1 MNLSLLG
8 NLRKALLALTVACF
22 VAGVAIAPA
31 CDRAA
36 LENYRHDPTDRF
48 AEMQWPD
55 RGLGAMLPA
64 PESSYGVIYNDKAQW
79 FNGDVGNYTR
89 EQYGAYVASC
99 EDAGFTVEYTKN
111 NDAFWAWNEE
121 GYYLHLGYDED
132 KSYMSFSLEAPKE
145 EESGGSGVSNG
156 GSEEDVGADD
166 GAATDA
172 PDQKTNQDEEPTG
185 GASAS
190 GEVTPSFKE
199 YMDSYEAFFD
209 EYIAFMDKY
218 EESTDY
224 APEMLDDFNTYME
237 RYTDMTAKM
246 NEVDTGALSP
256 ADLAYYNEVN
266 ARGSMKNC
274 TTWRMEQCRC
284 GVYDCA
290 VAGAEGAMETL

>member
-22 VAGVAIAPA
+22 VAGMAIAPA

-145 EESGGSGVSNG
+145 EESGGSGVSDG

-172 PDQKTNQDEEPTG
+172 PNQKTNQDEEPTG

-218 EESTDY
+218 EESIDY
-224 APEMLDDFNTYME
+224 TPEMLDDFNTYME
-237 RYTDMTAKM
+237 RYTDMTTKM
-246 NEVDTGALSP
+246 NEVDTDALSP

-266 ARGSMKNC
+266 AR
-274 TTWRMEQCRC
+274 
-284 GVYDCA
+284 VYEKLYDLEN
-290 VAGAEGAMETL
+290 GA

>member
-132 KSYMSFSLEAPKE
+132 KSYMSFSLEAPKG

-224 APEMLDDFNTYME
+224 TPEMLDDFNTYME

-266 ARGSMKNC
+266 AR
-274 TTWRMEQCRC
+274 
-284 GVYDCA
+284 VYEKLYDLEN
-290 VAGAEGAMETL
+290 GA

>member
-121 GYYLHLGYDED
+121 GYYLRLGYDED

-166 GAATDA
+166 SAATDA

-224 APEMLDDFNTYME
+224 TPEMLDDFNTYME

-266 ARGSMKNC
+266 AR
-274 TTWRMEQCRC
+274 
-284 GVYDCA
+284 VYEKLYDLEN
-290 VAGAEGAMETL
+290 GA

>member
-218 EESTDY
+218 EQSTDY
-224 APEMLDDFNTYME
+224 TPEMLDDFNTYME

-266 ARGSMKNC
+266 AR
-274 TTWRMEQCRC
+274 
-284 GVYDCA
+284 VYEKLYDLEN
-290 VAGAEGAMETL
+290 GA

>member
-48 AEMQWPD
+48 VEMQWPD

-224 APEMLDDFNTYME
+224 TPEMLDDFNTYME

-266 ARGSMKNC
+266 AR
-274 TTWRMEQCRC
+274 
-284 GVYDCA
+284 VYEKLYDLEN
-290 VAGAEGAMETL
+290 GA

>member
-22 VAGVAIAPA
+22 VAGVVIAPA

-224 APEMLDDFNTYME
+224 TPEMLDDFNTYME

-266 ARGSMKNC
+266 AR
-274 TTWRMEQCRC
+274 
-284 GVYDCA
+284 VYEKLYDLEN
-290 VAGAEGAMETL
+290 GA

>member
-22 VAGVAIAPA
+22 VAGMAIAPA

-145 EESGGSGVSNG
+145 EESGGSGVSDG

-224 APEMLDDFNTYME
+224 TPEMLDDFNTYME
-237 RYTDMTAKM
+237 RYTDMTTKM
-246 NEVDTGALSP
+246 NEVDTDALSP

-266 ARGSMKNC
+266 AR
-274 TTWRMEQCRC
+274 
-284 GVYDCA
+284 VYEKLYDLEN
-290 VAGAEGAMETL
+290 GA

>member
-1 MNLSLLG
+1 MNLSLLE

-224 APEMLDDFNTYME
+224 TPEMLDDFNTYME

-266 ARGSMKNC
+266 AR
-274 TTWRMEQCRC
+274 
-284 GVYDCA
+284 VYEKLYDLEN
-290 VAGAEGAMETL
+290 GA

>member
-64 PESSYGVIYNDKAQW
+64 PDSSYGVIYNDKAQW

-224 APEMLDDFNTYME
+224 TPEMLDDFNTYME

-266 ARGSMKNC
+266 AR
-274 TTWRMEQCRC
+274 
-284 GVYDCA
+284 VYEKLYDLEN
-290 VAGAEGAMETL
+290 GA

>member
-36 LENYRHDPTDRF
+36 LENYRYDPTDRF

-64 PESSYGVIYNDKAQW
+64 PESNYGVIYNDKAQW

-145 EESGGSGVSNG
+145 EESGGSEVSNG

-209 EYIAFMDKY
+209 EYIAFMNKY

-224 APEMLDDFNTYME
+224 TPEMLDDFNTYME
-237 RYTDMTAKM
+237 QYTDMTTKM
-246 NEVDTGALSP
+246 NEVDTDALSP

-266 ARGSMKNC
+266 AR
-274 TTWRMEQCRC
+274 
-284 GVYDCA
+284 VYEKLYDLEN
-290 VAGAEGAMETL
+290 GA

>member
-22 VAGVAIAPA
+22 VAGMAIAPA

-145 EESGGSGVSNG
+145 EESGGSGVSDG

-246 NEVDTGALSP
+246 NEVDTDALSP

-266 ARGSMKNC
+266 AR
-274 TTWRMEQCRC
+274 
-284 GVYDCA
+284 VYEKLYDLEN
-290 VAGAEGAMETL
+290 GA

>member
-48 AEMQWPD
+48 AEMKWPD

-224 APEMLDDFNTYME
+224 TPEMLDDFNTYME

-266 ARGSMKNC
+266 AR
-274 TTWRMEQCRC
+274 
-284 GVYDCA
+284 VYEKLYDLED
-290 VAGAEGAMETL
+290 GA

>member
-156 GSEEDVGADD
+156 GSEENVGADD

-266 ARGSMKNC
+266 AR
-274 TTWRMEQCRC
+274 
-284 GVYDCA
+284 VYEKLYDLEN
-290 VAGAEGAMETL
+290 GA

>member
-224 APEMLDDFNTYME
+224 APEMLDEIFNTYME

-266 ARGSMKNC
+266 AR
-274 TTWRMEQCRC
+274 
-284 GVYDCA
+284 VYEKLYDLEN
-290 VAGAEGAMETL
+290 GA

>member
-166 GAATDA
+166 SAATDA

-224 APEMLDDFNTYME
+224 TPEMLDDFNTYME

-266 ARGSMKNC
+266 AR
-274 TTWRMEQCRC
+274 
-284 GVYDCA
+284 VYEKLYDLEN
-290 VAGAEGAMETL
+290 GA

>member
-55 RGLGAMLPA
+55 RGLGAMLPV

-224 APEMLDDFNTYME
+224 TPEMLDDFNTYME

-266 ARGSMKNC
+266 AR
-274 TTWRMEQCRC
+274 
-284 GVYDCA
+284 VYEKLYDLEN
-290 VAGAEGAMETL
+290 GA

>member
-209 EYIAFMDKY
+209 EYVAFMDKY

-266 ARGSMKNC
+266 AR
-274 TTWRMEQCRC
+274 
-284 GVYDCA
+284 VYEKLYDLEN
-290 VAGAEGAMETL
+290 GA

>member
-8 NLRKALLALTVACF
+8 NLRKALLALTGACF

-224 APEMLDDFNTYME
+224 TPEMLDDFNTYME

-266 ARGSMKNC
+266 AR
-274 TTWRMEQCRC
+274 
-284 GVYDCA
+284 VYEKLYDLEN
-290 VAGAEGAMETL
+290 GA

>member
-132 KSYMSFSLEAPKE
+132 KSYMSFSLVAPKE

-224 APEMLDDFNTYME
+224 TPEMLDDFNTYME

-266 ARGSMKNC
+266 AR
-274 TTWRMEQCRC
+274 
-284 GVYDCA
+284 VYEKLYDLEN
-290 VAGAEGAMETL
+290 GA

>member
-199 YMDSYEAFFD
+199 YIDSYEAFFD

-266 ARGSMKNC
+266 AR
-274 TTWRMEQCRC
+274 
-284 GVYDCA
+284 VYEKLYDLEN
-290 VAGAEGAMETL
+290 GA

>member
-79 FNGDVGNYTR
+79 LNGDVGNYTR

-224 APEMLDDFNTYME
+224 TPEMLDDFNTYME

-266 ARGSMKNC
+266 AR
-274 TTWRMEQCRC
+274 
-284 GVYDCA
+284 VYEKLYDLEN
-290 VAGAEGAMETL
+290 GA

>member
-48 AEMQWPD
+48 VEMQWPD

-145 EESGGSGVSNG
+145 EKSGGSGVSNG

-224 APEMLDDFNTYME
+224 TPEMLDDFNTYME

-266 ARGSMKNC
+266 AR
-274 TTWRMEQCRC
+274 
-284 GVYDCA
+284 VYEKLYDLEN
-290 VAGAEGAMETL
+290 GA

>member
-22 VAGVAIAPA
+22 VAGMAIAPA

-266 ARGSMKNC
+266 AR
-274 TTWRMEQCRC
+274 
-284 GVYDCA
+284 VYEKLYDLEN
-290 VAGAEGAMETL
+290 GA

>member
-185 GASAS
+185 AAS

-224 APEMLDDFNTYME
+224 TPEMLDDFNTYME

-246 NEVDTGALSP
+246 NEVDTGALTP
-256 ADLAYYNEVN
+256 ADLAYYNELN
-266 ARGSMKNC
+266 YRLNEKL
-274 TTWRMEQCRC
+274 
-284 GVYDCA
+284 YDLEN
-290 VAGAEGAMETL
+290 GA

>member
-89 EQYGAYVASC
+89 EQYGACVASC

-266 ARGSMKNC
+266 AR
-274 TTWRMEQCRC
+274 
-284 GVYDCA
+284 VYEKLYDLEN
-290 VAGAEGAMETL
+290 GA

>member
-156 GSEEDVGADD
+156 ASEEDVGADD

-224 APEMLDDFNTYME
+224 TPEMLDDFNTYME

-266 ARGSMKNC
+266 AR
-274 TTWRMEQCRC
+274 
-284 GVYDCA
+284 VYEKLYDLEN
-290 VAGAEGAMETL
+290 GA

>member
-79 FNGDVGNYTR
+79 FNRDVGNYTR

-266 ARGSMKNC
+266 AR
-274 TTWRMEQCRC
+274 
-284 GVYDCA
+284 VYEKLYDLEN
-290 VAGAEGAMETL
+290 GA

>member
-64 PESSYGVIYNDKAQW
+64 PESSYGVIYSDKAQW

-266 ARGSMKNC
+266 AR
-274 TTWRMEQCRC
+274 
-284 GVYDCA
+284 VYEKLYDLEN
-290 VAGAEGAMETL
+290 GA

>member
-22 VAGVAIAPA
+22 VAGMAIAPA

-145 EESGGSGVSNG
+145 EESGGSGVSDG

-172 PDQKTNQDEEPTG
+172 PNQKTNQDEEPTG

-224 APEMLDDFNTYME
+224 TPEMLDDFNTYME
-237 RYTDMTAKM
+237 RYTDMTTKM
-246 NEVDTGALSP
+246 NEVDTDALSP

-266 ARGSMKNC
+266 AR
-274 TTWRMEQCRC
+274 
-284 GVYDCA
+284 VYEKLYDLEN
-290 VAGAEGAMETL
+290 GA

>member
-99 EDAGFTVEYTKN
+99 EDVGFTVEYTKN

-224 APEMLDDFNTYME
+224 TPEMLDDFNTYME

-266 ARGSMKNC
+266 AR
-274 TTWRMEQCRC
+274 
-284 GVYDCA
+284 VYEKLYDLEN
-290 VAGAEGAMETL
+290 GA

>member
-48 AEMQWPD
+48 AEMKWPD

-199 YMDSYEAFFD
+199 YMDSFEAFFD

-224 APEMLDDFNTYME
+224 TPEMLDDFNTYME

-266 ARGSMKNC
+266 AR
-274 TTWRMEQCRC
+274 
-284 GVYDCA
+284 VYEKLYDLEN
-290 VAGAEGAMETL
+290 GA

>member
-185 GASAS
+185 GAYAS

-224 APEMLDDFNTYME
+224 TPEMLDDFNTYME

-266 ARGSMKNC
+266 AR
-274 TTWRMEQCRC
+274 
-284 GVYDCA
+284 VYEKLYDLEN
-290 VAGAEGAMETL
+290 GA

>member
-64 PESSYGVIYNDKAQW
+64 PESSYGGIYNDKAQW

-224 APEMLDDFNTYME
+224 TPEMLDDFNTYME

-266 ARGSMKNC
+266 AR
-274 TTWRMEQCRC
+274 
-284 GVYDCA
+284 VYEKLYDLEN
-290 VAGAEGAMETL
+290 GA

>member
-64 PESSYGVIYNDKAQW
+64 SESSYGVIYNDKAQW

-266 ARGSMKNC
+266 AR
-274 TTWRMEQCRC
+274 
-284 GVYDCA
+284 VYEKLYDLEN
-290 VAGAEGAMETL
+290 GA

>member
-79 FNGDVGNYTR
+79 FNGEVGNYTR

-266 ARGSMKNC
+266 AR
-274 TTWRMEQCRC
+274 
-284 GVYDCA
+284 VYEKLYDLEN
-290 VAGAEGAMETL
+290 GA

>member
-237 RYTDMTAKM
+237 RYTDMTAKK
-246 NEVDTGALSP
+246 NAVDTGALSP

-266 ARGSMKNC
+266 AR
-274 TTWRMEQCRC
+274 
-284 GVYDCA
+284 VYEKLYDLEN
-290 VAGAEGAMETL
+290 GA

>member
-48 AEMQWPD
+48 AEMLWPD

-224 APEMLDDFNTYME
+224 TPEMLDDFNTYME

-266 ARGSMKNC
+266 AR
-274 TTWRMEQCRC
+274 
-284 GVYDCA
+284 VYEKLYDLEN
-290 VAGAEGAMETL
+290 GA

>member
-156 GSEEDVGADD
+156 GIEEDVGADD

-266 ARGSMKNC
+266 AR
-274 TTWRMEQCRC
+274 
-284 GVYDCA
+284 VYEKLYDLEN
-290 VAGAEGAMETL
+290 GA